1 MAYKNRLQEIERN
14 MRSASKGAPTQAT
27 GGWTKKASARPN
39 ETARYKSEIS
49 KMLGASKANT
59 SKTAKAGI
67 WKGPYTGGP
76 AKPSKIGTN
85 KVNESAAIDKLR
97 GAYKAARNKKEY

>member
-1 MAYKNRLQEIERN
+1 MAYKNRLQEIERK
-14 MRSASKGAPTQAT
+14 MRTTSKGSPTQAT
-27 GGWTKKASARPN
+27 GVRTMNASARPN

-49 KMLGASKANT
+49 KRLGASKANT

-85 KVNESAAIDKLR
+85 KVNESVAIDKLS
-97 GAYKAARNKKEY
+97 GAYKAARKKKEY